1 MNSKKRIGGKEKRKG
16 TEKEEQVKKSEKE
29 VKNLILKKF
38 HKWIKVFEKKTSKR
52 MLMKKI

>member
-1 MNSKKRIGGKEKRKG
+1 LNSKKRIGGKEKRKG
-16 TEKEEQVKKSEKE
+16 TEKEEQAKKSEKE